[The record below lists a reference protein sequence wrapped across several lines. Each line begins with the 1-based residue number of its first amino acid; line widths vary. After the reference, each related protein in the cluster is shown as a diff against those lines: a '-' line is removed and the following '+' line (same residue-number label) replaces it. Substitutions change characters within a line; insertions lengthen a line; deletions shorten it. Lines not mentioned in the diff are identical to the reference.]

1 MSLVLLGLE
10 ICVFN
15 KLYLRDFFK
24 NLSIRS
30 KAEDQCSGSVQMVV
44 VVTSV
49 SFDNAIFCCLSVV
62 CIRAFHFYSPVFAIE
77 NIKNVAY
84 N

>member
-1 MSLVLLGLE
+1 M
-10 ICVFN
+10 
-15 KLYLRDFFK
+15 
-24 NLSIRS
+24 
-30 KAEDQCSGSVQMVV
+30 AV

-49 SFDNAIFCCLSVV
+49 SFDNGIFCCLFVV
-62 CIRAFHFYSPVFAIE
+62 CIRAFHFYSLVFAIE